1 AASFR
6 LDETRGGIRPSRIR
20 NADARERGSLQVD
33 LDAYGR
39 YRGEVH
45 LMRADRPLD
54 AGQARIG
61 EVAAPYR
68 GIVDDLRPGQT
79 VRLIPLPA

>member
-1 AASFR
+1 MS
-6 LDETRGGIRPSRIR
+6 
-20 NADARERGSLQVD
+20 
-33 LDAYGR
+33 
-39 YRGEVH
+39 
-45 LMRADRPLD
+45 D
-54 AGQARIG
+54 AGYRAPAAG